1 MQIKIASIKAKFI
14 TDAGD
19 YFERVFSQIES
30 NLNSSEGFLKDLI
43 DWTEKV
49 DEVLDDRAK
58 AEDHISGAFQFLN
71 TVKVD
76 KTLATGQDL
85 RTRLKNLAPNV
96 QTEITTFLKNI
107 TFHQVE
113 PLNIEAVFKLCLPKF
128 KCNFAQDSSSDNPS
142 QSQLRFEVQDSVM
155 IHNVK
160 TQFHWDKSRVD
171 REFGTS
177 NRSKM
182 MYASPIKSEKSAGRN
197 INTTPLKYR
206 SKLAEVNPNVLGNE
220 SSPCFLSAQK
230 RAKNAMNPFLS
241 IQKIRESFVFDCS
254 NQRPRSTDRGSH
266 PSGRQHTM
274 PRESMDSKFWKNDE
288 NLLAEAGF
296 LSLVNRGHHRN
307 RQGEGSKKAGHEKAQ
322 INVSNYLRKVTPEV
336 LSGFKPHGRVV
347 SQDPHNV
354 PSDCRLPP
362 RVPRSTLANKP
373 VSKERKTLQNFIENS
388 KVKEFRIESSKTPN
402 KVIEIEVRR
411 SVSKTNQ
418 DTRNHANLKR
428 LMVGKFAAQ
437 IRDLK
442 NNKLV
447 TLDLPNGDIGDDQ
460 INALMSL
467 LEKATSLKYI
477 RLNNNRITDK
487 SIKTLTSFL
496 INSNVET
503 IDLSGNKLSMIGYKY
518 LYVISQSK
526 NSVIRSINLRNNLF
540 EPKNHSQM
548 ADKFK
553 EIGVLLEI

>member
-1 MQIKIASIKAKFI
+1 MASIKSRFI
-14 TDAGD
+14 SDAND
-19 YFERVFSQIES
+19 YFERVIGQIEN
-30 NLNSSEGFLKDLI
+30 NLNSSEGFLRDLI
-43 DWTEKV
+43 EWTEKV
-49 DEVLDDRAK
+49 EEILDMK
-58 AEDHISGAFQFLN
+58 SQAEDFITGAFGFLN
-71 TVKVD
+71 SVKTD

-107 TFHQVE
+107 TFNQVE
-113 PLNIEAVFKLCLPKF
+113 PYNIESVFKLCLPKF
-128 KCNFAQDSSSDNPS
+128 KCNFAQYSSSDNPS

-155 IHNVK
+155 IHNIK
-160 TQFHWDKSRVD
+160 TPFHWDKSRID
-171 REFGTS
+171 RDFGTS
-177 NRSKM
+177 NRSKV
-182 MYASPIKSEKSAGRN
+182 MYASPIKSEKSDRRN
-197 INTTPLKYR
+197 MHTTPIKYR
-206 SKLAEVNPNVLGNE
+206 SRLAEVNQNVVNE

-230 RAKNAMNPFLS
+230 RGKHVTNPFLS

-254 NQRPRSTDRGSH
+254 SQRARSTERTTH
-266 PSGRQHTM
+266 PIHRPAAM

-296 LSLVNRGHHRN
+296 LSILNRGHQRGPRVEIN
-307 RQGEGSKKAGHEKAQ
+307 KKKGSEKAQ
-322 INVSNYLRKVTPEV
+322 IGVSSYLRKVTPEV
-336 LSGFKPHGRVV
+336 LSGFKPHMRLT
-347 SQDPHNV
+347 SQDPHNTA
-354 PSDCRLPP
+354 SDSRLPP
-362 RVPRSTLANKP
+362 KVPRSTLANKP

-402 KVIEIEVRR
+402 KVVEVEVRR
-411 SVSKTNQ
+411 SVSKTAE
-418 DTRNHANLKR
+418 DTRNHVNLKR
-428 LMVGKFAAQ
+428 LMVGKFANQ
-437 IRDLK
+437 IKDLK

-460 INALMSL
+460 INALMTL

-477 RLNNNRITDK
+477 KLNSNRITDK

-540 EPKNHSQM
+540 EPKNYSHM